1 MQAASW
7 TTADNDSIVL
17 SDGQLLTPD
26 NESSESQPTS
36 TTPRAATD
44 SIISEH
50 RLNTAPPKATD
61 NNGSVTDNVTSKNQ
75 HANVEPRASNDNTSS
90 NATILT
96 EKTMTSGSDSQPIWT
111 RFSLLTTTNNDHP
124 DTAANILLD
133 GLQDMDRSMYTSTP
147 FIPAYTPDK
156 QTWSVTSPV
165 GPQAESPTTINK
177 RLFGTPIEG
186 GLCTLVMESMVRMDK
201 ETSDQKDPGSIGES
215 IPDLFTSDSEGQQDS
230 PQLTGISKA
239 LATCL
244 EELGNVQ
251 KEMSRQKTT
260 IRRLEREVKELKLAN
275 PACAL
280 EIKTKTPTP
289 KPTITIE
296 TNTGR
301 HYQPLTATPT
311 VMLDNTSRKNQSITA
326 TPMLANDINIENPP
340 AVATPGVATDNI
352 SAENQPID
360 AAPRVATHNSSES
373 QLTTAKLRAT
383 SDNTSTAADDARWDA
398 QDTANPGVPDN
409 HYDNAQPVTATGTTT
424 DDIDSPREHTD
435 DISSMD
441 QLGWENV
448 KKKYKPQREGSFAR
462 GTYKRRK
469 ALCFR
474 GRKNPLSNFFPVEI
488 KYRDNN
494 YNCVE
499 QGYQH
504 TKAEEAG
511 NEVVARAIMKC
522 KIPRIMKE
530 WGDKIPESPEWN
542 RRKGPLMRELIS
554 IKVNACEDA
563 RKVLETSGDT
573 ILAEAVTDPYWATGL
588 NIDETQRV
596 HPEEWPGQNIMGQ
609 IWMEEREKL
618 LRATAADRERSEG
631 DDNTPIKEVWAPRE
645 MPQPNKEDLKFL
657 IIGNSNCREMADIL
671 CSKGA
676 QSMGIVM
683 PGANIDAISHAAQT
697 MSTSK
702 PEYLILQ
709 ALDIDVANKAPMHHL
724 YHSVDNMIHTV
735 REAYKDS
742 HIIIAGLPTY
752 KDDSR
757 NTTKTQLEQYIK
769 HKLSSDYRICLM
781 DNSEMNLKDELHF
794 SRRSKVAFCQR
805 LCQLTKPHPA

>member
-1 MQAASW
+1 
-7 TTADNDSIVL
+7 
-17 SDGQLLTPD
+17 
-26 NESSESQPTS
+26 
-36 TTPRAATD
+36 
-44 SIISEH
+44 
-50 RLNTAPPKATD
+50 
-61 NNGSVTDNVTSKNQ
+61 
-75 HANVEPRASNDNTSS
+75 
-90 NATILT
+90 
-96 EKTMTSGSDSQPIWT
+96 
-111 RFSLLTTTNNDHP
+111 
-124 DTAANILLD
+124 
-133 GLQDMDRSMYTSTP
+133 MYTSTP

-165 GPQAESPTTINK
+165 GTQVESPTTINK
-177 RLFGTPIEG
+177 RLFDTPIEG

-201 ETSDQKDPGSIGES
+201 ETSDQKDPGSISES
-215 IPDLFTSDSEGQQDS
+215 IPDLFTSGSEGQQDS
-230 PQLTGISKA
+230 PQLTEISKA
-239 LATCL
+239 LAECL
-244 EELGNVQ
+244 EELDNVQ
-251 KEMSRQKTT
+251 KEMSRQKVT
-260 IRRLEREVKELKLAN
+260 IRRLEREIKELKQADQ
-275 PACAL
+275 ACAL
-280 EIKTKTPTP
+280 ETKAKTPTP

-296 TNTGR
+296 TTNTAR
-301 HYQPLTATPT
+301 HDQPLTATPT
-311 VMLDNTSRKNQSITA
+311 TILDNTSREDQSIIA
-326 TPMLANDINIENPP
+326 TLM
-340 AVATPGVATDNI
+340 VATGTSSEKPSIITTPRAATNI
-352 SAENQPID
+352 SPENQPNY
-360 AAPRVATHNSSES
+360 AAPQVPTHNSPES
-373 QLTTAKLRAT
+373 PPTTADSGAT
-383 SDNTSTAADDARWDA
+383 TAANNARRDA
-398 QDTANPGVPDN
+398 QHTANPGALDI
-409 HYDNAQPVTATGTTT
+409 HSDDSQPVTATAGMAT
-424 DDIDSPREHTD
+424 DDTDSQQEHTED
-435 DISSMD
+435 NTSMD
-441 QLGWENV
+441 QPGWEDV
-448 KKKYKPQREGSFAR
+448 KRKHKPQQKGSFAR

-469 ALCFR
+469 VLCFR

-504 TKAEEAG
+504 TKAEQAG

-522 KIPRIMKE
+522 KIPRIMKD
-530 WGDKIPESPEWN
+530 WGEKIPESPEWN

-554 IKVNACEDA
+554 LKVKACEDA

-573 ILAEAVTDPYWATGL
+573 ILAEAVIDPYWATGL
-588 NIDETQRV
+588 NINETQRV

-618 LRATAADRERSEG
+618 LRATAAERDRSEC
-631 DDNTPIKEVWAPRE
+631 DDNTPVKEVWAPRE

-683 PGANIDAISHAAQT
+683 PGANIDTISQAAQT

-702 PEYLILQ
+702 PEYLVLQ

-724 YHSVDNMIHTV
+724 YNSVDNMIHMV
-735 REAYKDS
+735 REAYRDS

-752 KDDSR
+752 NDDSR

-781 DNSEMNLKDELHF
+781 DNSEMNLKDELHL